1 MPHGDQRTDRSE
13 NRQPVRPTAGHAGF
27 VHEDFDGCYRA
38 VSSRDTRFDGRFVTA
53 VRTTGIYCR
62 PSCPAQTPRRENVRF
77 FPRAAAAAAAGFRAC
92 KRCRPD
98 AAPGSRDWDV
108 RADLAARALRGI
120 ESGVVDTDGVP
131 GLARR
136 LAVSERHLHRTLV
149 REIGVGPLALAR
161 TRRAQ
166 TARMLIEHTSLPL
179 TTVAFSAGF
188 ASVRQFNDVMR
199 EEFGAPPSELRR
211 APAAVGDA
219 TGSLTLRLAMRRP
232 YADAPLMQW
241 LAARAVPG
249 VEDVSDE
256 GYRRVIGGAV
266 VEVTPRAEDGHVVA
280 RIDIDD
286 VGRVGD
292 LVARVRRLFD
302 LDADPASV
310 DHVLGADALLAPSVA
325 RRPGL
330 RVPGA
335 VDGFE
340 LVVRAVLGQQVSVAA
355 ARTFAGRLT
364 QQCGSALET
373 PRGPLTHSFPTA
385 EQVAASDLS
394 GLGLTSARVATLR
407 AVAEAVCNGLSLEPT
422 ADRDSTRAALLALPG
437 IGPWTVDYVAMR
449 ALGDPDAFPA
459 DDLVLR
465 KVLGTS
471 AAAAAE
477 AWRPW
482 RAYAAMHVWAM
493 SAEMTTTKMEEM

>member
-1 MPHGDQRTDRSE
+1 
-13 NRQPVRPTAGHAGF
+13 
-27 VHEDFDGCYRA
+27 
-38 VSSRDTRFDGRFVTA
+38 
-53 VRTTGIYCR
+53 
-62 PSCPAQTPRRENVRF
+62 
-77 FPRAAAAAAAGFRAC
+77 
-92 KRCRPD
+92 
-98 AAPGSRDWDV
+98 
-108 RADLAARALRGI
+108 
-120 ESGVVDTDGVP
+120 
-131 GLARR
+131 
-136 LAVSERHLHRTLV
+136 
-149 REIGVGPLALAR
+149 
-161 TRRAQ
+161 
-166 TARMLIEHTSLPL
+166 
-179 TTVAFSAGF
+179 
-188 ASVRQFNDVMR
+188 
-199 EEFGAPPSELRR
+199 
-211 APAAVGDA
+211 
-219 TGSLTLRLAMRRP
+219 
-232 YADAPLMQW
+232 
-241 LAARAVPG
+241 
-249 VEDVSDE
+249 
-256 GYRRVIGGAV
+256 
-266 VEVTPRAEDGHVVA
+266 
-280 RIDIDD
+280 
-286 VGRVGD
+286 
-292 LVARVRRLFD
+292 LFD

-364 QQCGSALET
+364 QQCVSALET

-422 ADRDSTRAALLALPG
+422 AERNSTRAALLALPG

-471 AAAAAE
+471 AAAVAE

-493 SAEMTTTKMEEM
+493 SAEMTTTKMEAM

>member
-1 MPHGDQRTDRSE
+1 M
-13 NRQPVRPTAGHAGF
+13 

-38 VSSRDTRFDGRFVTA
+38 VSSRDTRFEGRFVTA

-62 PSCPAQTPRRENVRF
+62 PSCPAQTPRRENVHF

-98 AAPGSRDWDV
+98 AAPGSRDWDA

-131 GLARR
+131 GLARQ

-188 ASVRQFNDVMR
+188 ASIRQFNDVMR
-199 EEFGAPPSELRR
+199 EEFGAAPTDLRR
-211 APAAVGDA
+211 APTPGGDA
-219 TGSLTLRLAMRRP
+219 SGTLTLRLALRKP
-232 YADAPLMQW
+232 YADAQLLQW

-249 VEDVSDE
+249 VEEVTSD
-256 GYRRVIGGAV
+256 GYRRVVEGAV
-266 VEVTPRAEDGHVVA
+266 VAVAPRADDGHVVA

-292 LVARVRRLFD
+292 LVSRVRRLFD

-310 DHVLGADALLAPSVA
+310 DHVLGADPLLATSVT

-355 ARTFAGRLT
+355 ARTFAARLT
-364 QQCGSALET
+364 QRCGTALES
-373 PRGPLTHSFPTA
+373 PRGSLTHSFPSA
-385 EQVAASDLS
+385 QQVAAADLT
-394 GLGLTSARVATLR
+394 GVGLTTSRAATLR
-407 AVAEAVCNGLSLEPT
+407 TVAQAVCDGLSLEPT
-422 ADRDSTRAALLALPG
+422 AERDGARRALLALPG

-465 KVLGTS
+465 RMLGKS
-471 AAAAAE
+471 ATAVAE
-477 AWRPW
+477 SWRPW
-482 RAYAAMHVWAM
+482 RAYAAMHIWAM
-493 SAEMTTTKMEEM
+493 SAEDMTMTKES

>member
-1 MPHGDQRTDRSE
+1 
-13 NRQPVRPTAGHAGF
+13 
-27 VHEDFDGCYRA
+27 
-38 VSSRDTRFDGRFVTA
+38 
-53 VRTTGIYCR
+53 
-62 PSCPAQTPRRENVRF
+62 VRF

-98 AAPGSRDWDV
+98 AAPGSRDWDA

-166 TARMLIEHTSLPL
+166 TARMLIEHTALAL

-211 APAAVGDA
+211 SPAVTGEA
-219 TGSLTLRLAMRRP
+219 TGVLTLRLALRRP
-232 YADAPLMQW
+232 YADAPVMQW

-249 VEDVSDE
+249 VEEVTDE
-256 GYRRVIGGAV
+256 TYRRVIDGAV
-266 VEVTPRAEDGHVVA
+266 VEVSPRVDDGHVVA
-280 RIDIDD
+280 RVDIDD
-286 VGRVGD
+286 VARVGD
-292 LVARVRRLFD
+292 LVARIRRLFD

-310 DHVLGADALLAPSVA
+310 DKLLGADALLAPSVT

-364 QQCGSALET
+364 RRCGTALET
-373 PRGPLTHSFPTA
+373 PRGTLTHSFPTP
-385 EQVAASDLS
+385 EQVAAADLS
-394 GLGLTSARVATLR
+394 ELGLTSARVTTLH
-407 AVAEAVCNGLSLEPT
+407 AVAAAVCAGLSLEPS
-422 ADRDSTRAALLALPG
+422 ADREETRAALLALPG

-465 KVLGTS
+465 RSLTKALSNVPGQS
-471 AAAAAE
+471 AAAVTD

-493 SAEMTTTKMEEM
+493 SADPTT